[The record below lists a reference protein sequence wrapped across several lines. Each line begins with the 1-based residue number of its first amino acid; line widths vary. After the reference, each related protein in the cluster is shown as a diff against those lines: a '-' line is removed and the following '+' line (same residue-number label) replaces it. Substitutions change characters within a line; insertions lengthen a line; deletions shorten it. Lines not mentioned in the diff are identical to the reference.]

1 MQQGTS
7 AMPFCLFHHPSL
19 LYKLSLAAIIPVAIL
34 KLLGLATV
42 SVFAG
47 YHGDIVSVPVGKASV
62 CLQVVKHDAWLQLV
76 HKCNVVHINLQ
87 GLVLSTLGLF
97 LVL

>member
-1 MQQGTS
+1 MET
-7 AMPFCLFHHPSL
+7 
-19 LYKLSLAAIIPVAIL
+19 LSLF
-34 KLLGLATV
+34 LLE
-42 SVFAG
+42 
-47 YHGDIVSVPVGKASV
+47 KQSV

-76 HKCNVVHINLQ
+76 YKCNVVHINLQ